1 MREHRTK
8 LEEDRIKQ
16 GDVFLPWKK
25 KKEVL
30 FLAKLQN
37 PISKLR
43 MSFGGCYQF
52 HGFKGKMHKFVEVKS
67 IAG

>member
-1 MREHRTK
+1 MYFYH
-8 LEEDRIKQ
+8 
-16 GDVFLPWKK
+16 GKK
-25 KKEVL
+25 KKKVF